1 MRACWLEVVCED
13 ETADDIQVSVRCQYG
28 VQTVARVNLR
38 FKDTKD
44 DAALDFTALDPVFES
59 TQLPQAA
66 QKG

>member
-13 ETADDIQVSVRCQYG
+13 KAADHIQVSVRGQCGAQA
-28 VQTVARVNLR
+28 VIRINLR

-44 DAALDFTALDPVFES
+44 DTALDFTALDPVLEG

>member
-13 ETADDIQVSVRCQYG
+13 EAADHIQVSVRCQYR
-28 VQTVARVNLR
+28 VETVFVVDLR
-38 FKDTKD
+38 FKDTKH
-44 DAALDFTALDPVFES
+44 DAALDFTTLGSVFES